1 MANASKRKCSNEIF
15 HSHVENPHD
24 VSHPCRREYLSTEK
38 NLFVARNENK
48 NKRHWI
54 VDTRIGEA
62 NYRKQTLEELHCAR
76 NVINNK
82 STWAAN
88 VMRCNDR
95 A

>member
-1 MANASKRKCSNEIF
+1 MLERNIPFTRWKS
-15 HSHVENPHD
+15 P
-24 VSHPCRREYLSTEK
+24 RRESPRADAEYLSTEK
-38 NLFVARNENK
+38 NLFAARNENK
-48 NKRHWI
+48 NKRLWM